1 MKKYLRFCLN
11 GETQEA
17 LTLDEE
23 NIYALEGSIFGIHD
37 KGKFLCRVDEIQ
49 SWLPPTDPTKIVA
62 VGLNYTDHAEET
74 GYPIPK
80 EPLLFLK
87 PSTCVVAHK
96 DKVLLPEASKRVDY
110 EAELAIVI
118 AKKAKDIS
126 PKDAEEYILG
136 YSCFNDVTARDL
148 QSSDVQWTRSK
159 SFDTFGPYGPWI
171 EMEIDPSNLKVQMIK
186 NGQVVQESNTRHF
199 IFPVPE
205 LVSYISK
212 VMTLLPGD
220 VIITGTPSG
229 IGPVQPNDTMEV
241 HIEKIG
247 SLVNFVDKKV

>member
-17 LTLDEE
+17 LTLDGE

-96 DKVLLPEASKRVDY
+96 DKVLLPEASK
-110 EAELAIVI
+110 
-118 AKKAKDIS
+118 
-126 PKDAEEYILG
+126 G
-136 YSCFNDVTARDL
+136 
-148 QSSDVQWTRSK
+148 
-159 SFDTFGPYGPWI
+159 
-171 EMEIDPSNLKVQMIK
+171 
-186 NGQVVQESNTRHF
+186 
-199 IFPVPE
+199 
-205 LVSYISK
+205 
-212 VMTLLPGD
+212 
-220 VIITGTPSG
+220 
-229 IGPVQPNDTMEV
+229 
-241 HIEKIG
+241 
-247 SLVNFVDKKV
+247 